1 MSLHF
6 LSSITGSFS
15 QGAAENPTV
24 AMIEDAYKD
33 LGINWRYVNCEV
45 SPSNLSD
52 AVKGAKAMNWKGFN
66 CSVPHK
72 VAIIEHLDGL
82 GDSAKLIGAVNT
94 VVERNGLYIGE
105 NTDGKGFLT
114 GLTDILDIKGKRV
127 LILGAGGA
135 ARAISVELALAGVK
149 SIGIVNRNVDRG
161 RDLVSLLNQN
171 TSAKAYFIQWDHTVA
186 VEQNIDI
193 LVNST
198 TIGLYPRTD
207 QHVNINLSLVG
218 SHTVVAD
225 VIPNPPETNLL
236 KAAKEKGCQTING
249 LEMLVNQGRLGIRY
263 WTGLEA
269 NTDVMKT
276 CLNTIFA

>member
-15 QGAAENPTV
+15 QGASENPTV
-24 AMIEDAYKD
+24 VMIEEAYKD
-33 LGINWRYVNCEV
+33 LGIDWRYINCEV
-45 SPSNLSD
+45 SPSNLND
-52 AVKGAKAMNWKGFN
+52 AVKGAKAMGWKGFN

-72 VAIIEHLDGL
+72 VSIIEHLDGL

-94 VVERNGLYIGE
+94 VVERDGLYIGE
-105 NTDGKGFLT
+105 NTDGKGFLI
-114 GLTDILDIKGKRV
+114 GLTDILDIKDKRV

-135 ARAISVELALAGVK
+135 ARAISVELALAGVEN
-149 SIGIVNRNVDRG
+149 IGIVNRNTDRG
-161 RDLVSLLNQN
+161 RDLVSLINQN
-171 TSAKAYFIQWDHTVA
+171 TSAKAYFIEWDHTVA

-193 LVNST
+193 LVNCT
-198 TIGLYPRTD
+198 TIGLYPHTS
-207 QHVNINLSLVG
+207 QHVNINLSLMD

-236 KAAKEKGCQTING
+236 KTAKNRGCQTING
-249 LEMLVNQGRLGIRY
+249 LEMLVNQGRLSIKY

-269 NTDVMKT
+269 NTDVMKAT
-276 CLNTIFA
+276 LDTIFT